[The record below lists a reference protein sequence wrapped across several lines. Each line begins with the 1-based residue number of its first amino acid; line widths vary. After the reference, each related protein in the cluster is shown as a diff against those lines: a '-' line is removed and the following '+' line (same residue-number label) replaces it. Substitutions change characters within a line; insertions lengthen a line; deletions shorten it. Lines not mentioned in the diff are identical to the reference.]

1 MKNYTD
7 ASWFSDE
14 DEDEPGEQYEKDLE
28 GYIRQAERLAGGKKG
43 PVRVDALKIYPYP
56 EILRRSKAFKVV
68 GSKDETAGATNL
80 LSRTMIVPLHDT
92 EQAAFVR
99 DHEGDHAL
107 FSEHMTKAQ
116 KDLGMIMA
124 AVEDGRISL
133 MHRAAGWDF
142 KPDPIVNKAP
152 EVLENLKKTVTA
164 YSSYPAYK
172 ETEKAALLL
181 ATALVASAGDTT
193 NLPILKKALKASL
206 DPVKGKKKLPHWNKA
221 VKLAEKLTGQTL
233 AIMGRPENAPHL
245 RCRTCKRRKTRG
257 QRPIPCVHPDRALAA
272 AKWLEKWRVKE
283 GVPQMSSLGSG
294 MASNCQGHG
303 AKKPKTEDLPSYKW
317 VSGQRD
323 EGGVFKPHGEKLP
336 DGINP
341 DRWGTMTVQSPPR
354 NHRAIPRNKSTPL
367 VYSRKMGVVPDRIHN
382 WCTGRRVFSWAQ
394 PEGNKG
400 GSILID
406 CSASMGFAKETL
418 LSFVK
423 AAPAL
428 TVAGYS
434 GYGDNGALRIWI
446 KSGKIVADE
455 YLVRPGGGN
464 NVVDGP
470 AIEWLSRQKGPRFW
484 VSERHM
490 ITVIPELEMA
500 ERVLVKHYGGK

>member
-1 MKNYTD
+1 
-7 ASWFSDE
+7 
-14 DEDEPGEQYEKDLE
+14 
-28 GYIRQAERLAGGKKG
+28 
-43 PVRVDALKIYPYP
+43 
-56 EILRRSKAFKVV
+56 
-68 GSKDETAGATNL
+68 
-80 LSRTMIVPLHDT
+80 
-92 EQAAFVR
+92 
-99 DHEGDHAL
+99 
-107 FSEHMTKAQ
+107 
-116 KDLGMIMA
+116 
-124 AVEDGRISL
+124 
-133 MHRAAGWDF
+133 
-142 KPDPIVNKAP
+142 
-152 EVLENLKKTVTA
+152 
-164 YSSYPAYK
+164 
-172 ETEKAALLL
+172 
-181 ATALVASAGDTT
+181 
-193 NLPILKKALKASL
+193 
-206 DPVKGKKKLPHWNKA
+206 
-221 VKLAEKLTGQTL
+221 
-233 AIMGRPENAPHL
+233 
-245 RCRTCKRRKTRG
+245 
-257 QRPIPCVHPDRALAA
+257 
-272 AKWLEKWRVKE
+272 
-283 GVPQMSSLGSG
+283 

-484 VSERHM
+484 VSDLGVTGYERKGNSSVTLKQECVRFCKRHM